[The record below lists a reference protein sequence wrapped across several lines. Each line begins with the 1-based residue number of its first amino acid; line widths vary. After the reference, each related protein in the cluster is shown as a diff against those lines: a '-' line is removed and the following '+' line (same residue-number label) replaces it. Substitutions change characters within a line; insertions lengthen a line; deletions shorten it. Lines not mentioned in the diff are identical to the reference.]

1 MLGWLLRRPPPT
13 RAELK
18 GIGKAQSCTLGRQ
31 NTDHTAQRFVW
42 HHILPQVCGGQTVAA
57 NLVSLCDNCHYAV
70 HAALYAL
77 AHNIELE
84 VPPTTGQLQL
94 ARQGY
99 DQAQAAGTVQKIPRE
114 AS

>member
-1 MLGWLLRRPPPT
+1 MVV
-13 RAELK
+13 
-18 GIGKAQSCTLGRQ
+18 
-31 NTDHTAQRFVW
+31 H
-42 HHILPQVCGGQTVAA
+42 
-57 NLVSLCDNCHYAV
+57 NCHYAV
-70 HAALYAL
+70 HAVLYAL

-99 DQAQAAGTVQKIPRE
+99 DQAQAAGTTGKIPRE